1 MSTPTS
7 FSALESLFVNEGRQI
22 PAGRTG
28 RKSDA
33 DFANLMEFR
42 AGMSHVPE
50 SSAAPQA
57 APSAAPVSGIADRLQ
72 ARAMAGLAEMFNRD
86 GAGDGPGMPL
96 DLGLRTL
103 RGVHALMADKAAVG
117 ARLPESGHVRMP
129 RGIALPDSGKGIP
142 LSAAQRRILA
152 RVTDPSR
159 PQMSMPLRAPTQSA
173 RAPRAGAPVLPDV
186 GTLAARFESGS
197 EGIAAVGYD
206 RNGGTSYGKYQI
218 ASRPGTMDMFLK
230 FLKKE
235 EPDMAARLYAAGPAN
250 TGGRE
255 GAMPRVW
262 RELAAEAPER
272 FEELQERFIH
282 RSHYQPAL
290 TSLERLGYDTKAF
303 SSAMREVVFSTAV
316 QHGPAGAARI
326 FGRAAERLGEA
337 VFNRRGKEEDLI
349 REVYA
354 IRSGQFGASSSRIQ
368 AAARRRMAEEQEL
381 AVSLSRKTPARA

>member
-1 MSTPTS
+1 MSTSTS
-7 FSALESLFVNEGRQI
+7 FSALESLLVNEGRQI
-22 PAGRTG
+22 PTGRTG
-28 RKSDA
+28 RKTDA
-33 DFANLMEFR
+33 DFANLMEVR
-42 AGMSHVPE
+42 SGMSRVAE
-50 SSAAPQA
+50 SPVSPQSTPLVAPG
-57 APSAAPVSGIADRLQ
+57 SGIADRLQ
-72 ARAMAGLAEMFNRD
+72 ARAMAGLAEVFNRN
-86 GAGDGPGMPL
+86 GAESVPGTPL
-96 DLGLRTL
+96 DLGLRGL
-103 RGVHALMADKAAVG
+103 RGLHALMADKAAVS
-117 ARLPESGHVRMP
+117 ARLPESGTVRMP
-129 RGIALPDSGKGIP
+129 RGIALPDTGKGIP
-142 LSAAQRRILA
+142 LSASQRRLLS

-159 PQMSMPLRAPTQSA
+159 LQMSMPLRAPTQIA
-173 RAPRAGAPVLPDV
+173 RAPRAGSPTLPEV

-197 EGIAAVGYD
+197 DGIAAVGYD

-282 RSHYQPAL
+282 RSHYQPAM
-290 TSLERLGYDTKAF
+290 TSLEQLGYDTKAF

-337 VFNRRGKEEDLI
+337 VFNRRGQEEDLI

-354 IRSGQFGASSSRIQ
+354 IRSGQFATSSSRIQ
-368 AAARRRMAEEQEL
+368 AAARRRMEQEQEL
-381 AVSLSRKTPARA
+381 AVALSRKVPARA